1 MKIKHRDSARDPF
14 HDLETEADMHATAWA
29 QIDHV
34 LKPLGFLAAD
44 HATGTPAML
53 VSEIGM

>member
-1 MKIKHRDSARDPF
+1 MKIKQKDSARDPF
-14 HDLETEADMHATAWA
+14 HDLEAEADVHARAWA
-29 QIDHV
+29 RLDHV

-44 HATGTPAML
+44 HETGTPAML